1 MAEKSFRSFLEEDEN
16 KSPYMASL
24 EDEMGIDPRDLE
36 KEPQIGSFFSFG
48 KIASNIGP
56 YKVVKFKRNEDGE
69 ITHAIVKQ
77 INDPIINSRKYKD
90 KDGNITKVDD
100 EKGDK
105 TFIVPI
111 EDLDKLMSQDFQ
123 SAPGGMGG
131 MV

>member
-90 KDGNITKVDD
+90 KDYS
-100 EKGDK
+100 E
-105 TFIVPI
+105 
-111 EDLDKLMSQDFQ
+111 
-123 SAPGGMGG
+123 A
-131 MV
+131 